1 MSEALSIFR
10 QIHHICIVV
19 DDIERAEA
27 FYESVGVGPW
37 EDYPPL
43 EQYTDLDVP
52 DVAAFLAMKYRFAQ
66 LDNIQLQLC
75 EPPQADCPQ
84 RRFLN
89 EHGEGVF
96 HLGFAVVDCDQAE
109 RDAEHAGLPLLMRGR
124 RPDQSGFAYFDTAA
138 GAGVVLEVRQ
148 SAVG

>member
-89 EHGEGVF
+89 ERGEGVF
-96 HLGFAVVDCDQAE
+96 HLGFAVADCDQAE

-124 RPDQSGFAYFDTAA
+124 RPDHSGFAYFDTAA